1 MIILKI
7 KCSGPKCYDC
17 LNKPFLIL
25 DVNEDGLRD
34 QVEAHGSRKIRNN
47 RLVHR
52 DKIYMNNINKRFS
65 EFEEKLKSQKEVLNS
80 VQKIVDSFND

>member
-1 MIILKI
+1 M
-7 KCSGPKCYDC
+7 C
-17 LNKPFLIL
+17 LFKPFLIS

-34 QVEAHGSRKIRNN
+34 QVEAHGSRKIRNT
-47 RLVHR
+47 RLVHK

>member
-1 MIILKI
+1 M
-7 KCSGPKCYDC
+7 C
-17 LNKPFLIL
+17 LFKPFLIS

-34 QVEAHGSRKIRNN
+34 QVEAHGSRKIRSN

-65 EFEEKLKSQKEVLNS
+65 DFEEKLKSQKEVLNS

>member
-1 MIILKI
+1 MLWAK
-7 KCSGPKCYDC
+7 KLYTVE
-17 LNKPFLIL
+17 LNHFLIS

-47 RLVHR
+47 RLVHK